1 MMRNALFVLLVAFMA
16 ATLCS
21 CGDSQEDSKAGKT
34 EEEMKRDWP
43 LVPTDSVRII
53 TLPTPMQVPALLRNT
68 RATYNKEILFPIEH
82 TDRSFFQSNVL
93 FGTYL
98 IDMAYTGSFGDQ
110 QATMEY
116 FTTCKL
122 LGDNMGLGMTMDQDF
137 ADRFTKNI
145 TKPDSLGRTIL
156 ELYELGHHYFRDQDK
171 EGIGLLMIMGC
182 LFEGLHLGFAQA
194 REHDLI
200 LFIHILSQQKQYT
213 ENLIYALDGY
223 EIPSELQYEYDQLV
237 KLDQLFMKLNP
248 PSAYELKT
256 GQVLATEINE
266 VILSEIETVV
276 QDFRAS
282 IAI

>member
-1 MMRNALFVLLVAFMA
+1 MMRPAFFVLILAWVAI
-16 ATLCS
+16 TLS
-21 CGDSQEDSKAGKT
+21 GCGDSNKEDESGAT
-34 EEEMKRDWP
+34 TEEMKRDWP

-53 TLPTPMQVPALLRNT
+53 SLPTPMQVPALLRNT

-82 TDRSFFQSNVL
+82 TDRSFFKSNVL

-116 FTTCKL
+116 FTTCKI
-122 LGDNMGLGMTMDQDF
+122 LGDNMGLGMTMDRDF
-137 ADRFTKNI
+137 ADRFTENI
-145 TKPDSLGRTIL
+145 AKPDSLGRTIL

-171 EGIGLLMIMGC
+171 EGIGLLMLMGC

-223 EIPSELQYEYDQLV
+223 EIPAELQYEYEQLV

-266 VILSEIETVV
+266 VVLSEIETVV
-276 QDFRAS
+276 KDFRAS